1 MQAARTGA
9 EASRRTFTEA
19 ARRAQ
24 IVAAAIE
31 TLAEV
36 GYARASFAQIA
47 RRAGLSSTGLISYHF
62 AAKSELIGEVVQHV
76 VGEMGQFMAR
86 QMTAAS
92 GPRDALRIY
101 IEGNCRFIADH
112 PAPMKALLEIFVS
125 GGFHYGAGDERNV
138 VSPLE
143 EILQAG
149 QAAAEFRDFDVTV
162 MATLV
167 QRAVD
172 GLPFL
177 LAVKPDQDIAAYA
190 REVGTA
196 FDLATRATQGSPE
209 GSRE

>member
-1 MQAARTGA
+1 MQATRSGA

-24 IVAAAIE
+24 IIAAAIE

-62 AAKSELIGEVVQHV
+62 AAKSELIGEVVRHV
-76 VGEMGQFMAR
+76 VGQMGQFMAG
-86 QMTAAS
+86 QMAAAS

-101 IEGNCRFIADH
+101 IEGNCAFIADH
-112 PAPMKALLEIFVS
+112 PAEMKALLEIFVS
-125 GGFHYGAGDERNV
+125 GGFDYGAGDERKV

-143 EILQAG
+143 GILRAG
-149 QAAAEFRDFDVTV
+149 QEAAEFRDFDVTV
-162 MATLV
+162 MATLI

-177 LAVKPDQDIAAYA
+177 LAVSPDQDIAAYA

-196 FDLATRATQGSPE
+196 FDLATRVAS
-209 GSRE
+209 

>member
-1 MQAARTGA
+1 MQAGTTATTPK
-9 EASRRTFTEA
+9 RTFTEA

-24 IVAAAIE
+24 IIAAAIE

-62 AAKSELIGEVVQHV
+62 AAKCELIGEVIKHV
-76 VGEMGQFMAR
+76 VGEMSQFMAV
-86 QMTAAS
+86 QLSGAA
-92 GPRDALRIY
+92 GPRDALRRY

-112 PAPMKALLEIFVS
+112 PAPMKALLEIFVN
-125 GGFHYGAGDERNV
+125 GGFDYGAADERQA

-143 EILQAG
+143 EILRAG
-149 QAAAEFRDFDVTV
+149 QHTGEFRDFDVPV
-162 MATLV
+162 MATLI

-177 LAVKPDQDIAAYA
+177 LAVRPDQDIAAYA
-190 REVGTA
+190 SEVVTT
-196 FDLATRATQGSPE
+196 FDLATRASP
-209 GSRE
+209 

>member
-1 MQAARTGA
+1 MQATGIGPQPPK
-9 EASRRTFTEA
+9 RTFTEA

-62 AAKSELIGEVVQHV
+62 AAKAELMGEVVQHV

-92 GPRDALRIY
+92 GPREALRIY
-101 IEGNCRFIADH
+101 IEGNCAFIADH

-125 GGFHYGAGDERNV
+125 GGFDYGAGDERAV

-143 EILQAG
+143 QILRAG
-149 QAAAEFRDFDVTV
+149 QETGEFRDFDVTV
-162 MATLV
+162 MATLI

-177 LAVKPDQDIAAYA
+177 LAVRPDQDIAAYA
-190 REVGTA
+190 GEVITA
-196 FDLATRATQGSPE
+196 FDLATRAG
-209 GSRE
+209 R

>member
-1 MQAARTGA
+1 MQAARTTA
-9 EASRRTFTEA
+9 AAPRPTFTEA

-62 AAKSELIGEVVQHV
+62 AAKSELIDEVIKHV
-76 VGEMGQFMAR
+76 VGEMGQFMAG
-86 QMTAAS
+86 QLSAAA
-92 GPRDALRIY
+92 GPRDALRVY

-112 PAPMKALLEIFVS
+112 PAQMKALLEIFVS
-125 GGFHYGAGDERNV
+125 GGFDYGAGEESQA

-143 EILQAG
+143 GILRAG
-149 QAAAEFRDFDVTV
+149 QDAGEFRDFDVSV
-162 MATLV
+162 MATLI

-177 LAVKPDQDIAAYA
+177 LAVRPDQDIAAYA
-190 REVGTA
+190 HEVVTA
-196 FDLATRATQGSPE
+196 FDLATRASQ
-209 GSRE
+209 

>member
-1 MQAARTGA
+1 MQATRSGA

-24 IVAAAIE
+24 IIAAAIE

-62 AAKSELIGEVVQHV
+62 AAKSELIGEVVRHV
-76 VGEMGQFMAR
+76 VGQMGQFMAG
-86 QMTAAS
+86 QMAAAS

-101 IEGNCRFIADH
+101 IEGNCAFIADH
-112 PAPMKALLEIFVS
+112 PAEMKALLEIFVS
-125 GGFHYGAGDERNV
+125 GGFDYGAGDERKV

-143 EILQAG
+143 GILRAG
-149 QAAAEFRDFDVTV
+149 QEAAEFRDFDVTV
-162 MATLV
+162 MATLI

-177 LAVKPDQDIAAYA
+177 LAVSPDQDIAAYA
-190 REVGTA
+190 REFGTA
-196 FDLATRATQGSPE
+196 FDLATRVAS
-209 GSRE
+209 